1 MIGPDNKQIGV
12 VSKQEALTKAFELGV
27 DLVEISS
34 NTQPPVC
41 KLIDFK
47 KFKYNEAKKE
57 REGRKNVK
65 NSDLKEIRLSPFI
78 GEHDLT
84 TQLNK
89 AKDFLKDSHRV
100 RVTVKFTGRQMA
112 KTDFGRKLL
121 QRVLEELK
129 DQAKLEREIK
139 MEGRQMVMFV
149 SPL

>member
-1 MIGPDNKQIGV
+1 M
-12 VSKQEALTKAFELGV
+12 
-27 DLVEISS
+27 DLVEISP
-34 NTQPPVC
+34 NAQPPVC

-47 KFKYNEAKKE
+47 KFKYTESKKE

-65 NSDLKEIRLSPFI
+65 NSELKEIRLSPFI

-89 AKDFLKDSHRV
+89 AKSFLKDAHRV
-100 RVTVKFTGRQMA
+100 RVTVKFAGRQMT

-121 QRVLEELK
+121 DRVLEELK
-129 DQAKLEREIK
+129 DVAKKERDVK